1 MSNSSKK
8 KRSFLNF
15 FEEIAQDTGKYCFG
29 IRDTMFAIESSAV
42 HTLIIF
48 ENMDMS
54 RFVLKHPNGTQRVLF
69 LTPQQEIQAKHFKDA
84 ETGQDLETSEKVP
97 IVEWF
102 AEHYK
107 TMGLSL
113 QLVTDNSQE
122 GSQFVKGFGG
132 IGGLLRFKVDF
143 STLDAEEELEKK
155 TNKVGEDSGDEYQD
169 DEDHDYIY

>member
-1 MSNSSKK
+1 
-8 KRSFLNF
+8 
-15 FEEIAQDTGKYCFG
+15 
-29 IRDTMFAIESSAV
+29 MFAIDSSAV

-48 ENMDMS
+48 ENLEMS
-54 RFVLKHPNGTQRVLF
+54 RFVLKHPSGTNRVLF
-69 LTPQQEIQAKHFKDA
+69 LTPQQETCAKYFKDA
-84 ETGQDLETSEKVP
+84 ETNQDLEISEKVP

-102 AEHYK
+102 AENYK

-132 IGGLLRFKVDF
+132 IGCLLRFKVDF

-155 TNKVGEDSGDEYQD
+155 ANKVGEDSSSDYQD
-169 DEDHDYIY
+169 DEDYDYIY